1 MSAGAAV
8 SNILKIGFEQKI
20 FLSIIFYCFTCKL
33 ILQNLFI
40 YFSFSSSYMQK
51 DSFFFFESGGDK
63 RGLKDERE
71 VMHIEAFREA
81 EGILCSV
88 SRFGLSYI
96 QFSSVTLSQSGT
108 TRKQNSEKN
117 FFFRHCHRCQLTLNC
132 SG

>member
-51 DSFFFFESGGDK
+51 DSFFFLKVEEIK
-63 RGLKDERE
+63 EALKTRGR
-71 VMHIEAFREA
+71 
-81 EGILCSV
+81 LC
-88 SRFGLSYI
+88 I
-96 QFSSVTLSQSGT
+96 
-108 TRKQNSEKN
+108 
-117 FFFRHCHRCQLTLNC
+117 
-132 SG
+132 